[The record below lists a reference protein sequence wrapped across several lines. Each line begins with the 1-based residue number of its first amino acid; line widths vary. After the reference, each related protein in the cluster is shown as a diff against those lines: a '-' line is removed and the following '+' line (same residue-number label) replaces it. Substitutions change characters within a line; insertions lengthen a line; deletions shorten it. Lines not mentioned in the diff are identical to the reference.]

1 MVRPAVQLVEL
12 FLYGTLLHDPLFHLV
27 AGPGGNPVKLPA
39 SLRDH
44 AVDRQDG
51 TEMPLLQPRDGAVA
65 NGVVW
70 AGLTAKQRER
80 LDIYEI
86 AFGFEVRPMLVT
98 RSDGTRGMAS
108 VYVPPTANQT
118 SGDPWVFDRWLAAR
132 GEVTCL
138 AAAELLA
145 HDPPLSP
152 PEVYRQ
158 WPMMR
163 GRAFAAQRGRAA
175 DAPSTLRYQPGEGD
189 YDMTNAAPL
198 AGGFFKLATLDVTH
212 RRFDGAMQG
221 PLRRETLVGVD
232 AALVLPYDRAR
243 DRVLLVEQF
252 RVGIA
257 SRFDANPWCL
267 EPVAGIV
274 DAGET
279 PEAAALREAEEEAGL
294 TGVTLQ
300 KMFSIY
306 PSPGSSTDHFYCY
319 LGLTDLPELGSYSGG
334 LAEEAEDLR
343 LHVLG
348 FDAAMGLLDTGE
360 INAGPLVA
368 MLLWLGRART
378 RATFGFKATDNQAEP

>member
-1 MVRPAVQLVEL
+1 MWSDHRMVWTAVQLVEL
-12 FLYGTLLHDPLFHLV
+12 FVYGTLLHDPLFHLV
-27 AGPGGNPVKLPA
+27 AGPGGAPVKIAA
-39 SLRDH
+39 SLCDH
-44 AVDRQDG
+44 AVDRMAG

-65 NGVVW
+65 SGVIW

-86 AFGFEVRPMLVT
+86 AFGFEARPMLVT
-98 RSDGTRGMAS
+98 RSDGTRTMAF
-108 VYVPPTANQT
+108 VYVPSAADQS
-118 SGDPWVFDRWLAAR
+118 SGAPWSFDRWLVAR

-138 AAAELLA
+138 AAAEVLA

-163 GRAFAAQRGRAA
+163 GRACAVQRGRAA
-175 DAPSTLRYQPGEGD
+175 DAPATLRYQPGVGD
-189 YDMTNAAPL
+189 YDMTNAAQL

-212 RRFDGAMQG
+212 RRFDGGVQG

-257 SRFDANPWCL
+257 RRQDANPWCL

-279 PEAAALREAEEEAGL
+279 PETAGLREALEEAGL

-348 FDAAMGLLDTGE
+348 FGDAMGLVDSGE

-368 MLLWLGRART
+368 MLLWLGRER
-378 RATFGFKATDNQAEP
+378 GDLL

>member
-1 MVRPAVQLVEL
+1 MDL
-12 FLYGTLLHDPLFHLV
+12 FLYGTLLHQPLFQLV
-27 AGPGGNPVKLPA
+27 AGPGHGAVKATA

-51 TEMPLLQPRDGAVA
+51 TEMPLLVARDGAMA
-65 NGVVW
+65 QGVIW
-70 AGLTAKQRER
+70 AGLSPQQRER
-80 LDIYEI
+80 LDNYEL
-86 AFGFEVRPMLVT
+86 AFGHVLRPMQVT
-98 RSDGTRGMAS
+98 RSDGTRDLAL
-108 VYVPPTANQT
+108 VYAPPAADRS
-118 SGDPWVFDRWLAAR
+118 SGEPWVFDRWLATR

-145 HDPPLSP
+145 HEPPLTP
-152 PEVYRQ
+152 PELFRQ

-163 GRAFAAQRGRAA
+163 GRAFAVQRGRA
-175 DAPSTLRYQPGEGD
+175 DVAPAVKRYQPVVGD
-189 YDMTNAAPL
+189 HQLAHAAPL

-221 PLRRETLVGVD
+221 PLRREVLVGVD
-232 AALVLPYDRAR
+232 AALVLPYDRVR

-257 SRFDANPWCL
+257 RRQDANPWCL
-267 EPVAGIV
+267 EPVAGII

-279 PEAAALREAEEEAGL
+279 PEAAGLREAEEEAGL
-294 TGVTLQ
+294 TGVTMQ

-319 LGLTDLPELGSYSGG
+319 LGLADLPNLGSYSGG

-348 FDAAMGLLDTGE
+348 FEDAIALLDSGE
-360 INAGPLVA
+360 ISAGPLVA
-368 MLLWLGRART
+368 MLLWLGRERGKL
-378 RATFGFKATDNQAEP
+378 RRVLR

>member
-1 MVRPAVQLVEL
+1 MVWPAVQLVDL
-12 FLYGTLLHDPLFHLV
+12 FLYGTLLHDQLFHLV
-27 AGPGGNPVKLPA
+27 AGPGGNPVKMPA

-44 AVDRQDG
+44 AVDRLDG
-51 TEMPLLQPRDGAVA
+51 TEMPLLQSRDGAVA

-70 AGLTAKQRER
+70 AGLTVKQRER

-86 AFGFEVRPMLVT
+86 AFGFEIRPMLVT
-98 RSDGTRGMAS
+98 RGDGTRGMAF
-108 VYVPPTANQT
+108 VYLPPAADQS
-118 SGDPWVFDRWLAAR
+118 SGEPWLFDRWLAAR
-132 GEVTCL
+132 GEITCL

-163 GRAFAAQRGRAA
+163 GRAFAVQRGRAA
-175 DAPSTLRYQPGEGD
+175 DAPATLRHQPGAGN

-198 AGGFFKLATLDVTH
+198 AGGFFKLATLNVTH

-232 AALVLPYDRAR
+232 AALILPYDRAR

-257 SRFDANPWCL
+257 RRFDANPWCL

-279 PEAAALREAEEEAGL
+279 PEVAALREAVEEAGL
-294 TGVTLQ
+294 TGVTLK

-319 LGLTDLPELGSYSGG
+319 LGLTDLPELGSYCGG

-343 LHVLG
+343 LHVLP
-348 FDAAMGLLDTGE
+348 FVDAMRLLDSAE

-368 MLLWLGRART
+368 MLLWLVRQRPT
-378 RATFGFKATDNQAEP
+378 LR